1 MGWFDEDDDD
11 DEDEEEGKK
20 APPSA
25 SGRGRDADGSV
36 KGGVEGGRDDYDD
49 EDPLDAFMK
58 NLSRGEEEL
67 KSHAGGPVPRAL
79 ESGSGEKSGRIS
91 VQERDHRGHRM
102 DLEDEDDGESE
113 GGDDGTDRDESA
125 KATTARTTTTTKAKG
140 SNEAFEFAKESASTT
155 NANGILFHKAHTPDD
170 VSMPSSNHPRRI
182 RRLWEAND
190 TAQGRDWRH
199 QLDVTCS
206 KAIDPMQ
213 HWAELTKSEESTS
226 TSAFKDMVRHLQ
238 ATIPQPTPVQQQT
251 IPVLLSG
258 HNAVITAATG
268 QGKTLAYLIPAL
280 MKAVAHGGDRSAAN
294 DNQTGHGS
302 NGFLTVVLVPTR
314 ELALQVEKAARP
326 LLKLTGIRCKSV
338 IGGKESNY
346 DVVRDLKRQNYG
358 LVVAS
363 PGRLADV
370 TKKVPLNPSVVVLDE
385 CDKLLQ
391 MGFEEQ
397 VRQLLS
403 SRFVQAGESSELS
416 PSTTSHR
423 QMVLLSATL
432 GKNVQTVAR
441 EWLGPHSVRIAV
453 GRTGQSSVFVTQH
466 VLVLAN
472 EQART
477 DFCVQMV
484 PTFAQVGRTLIF
496 VATRTDCESLAGLL
510 EQQAGVVAVTLH
522 GDKHQWDRTSALKD
536 FTSGKV
542 SVLVATDL
550 ASRGLDIPEVAT
562 VLCVHPA
569 KNLDVHTHR
578 VGRAGRLDH
587 NEQRQGSAYT
597 LLTPRD
603 SHFARIL
610 KSAWEREGRP
620 VGAELD
626 QLASGSTKRSREGWT
641 ANATKPDPGQSSY
654 SGAVTCGHSAPGPGD
669 MPPPLEKK
677 NRWGGR
683 MG

>member
-1 MGWFDEDDDD
+1 MGWFDEDDEE
-11 DEDEEEGKK
+11 EDEGR
-20 APPSA
+20 APPS
-25 SGRGRDADGSV
+25 GPGGKNDADGSAKEDV
-36 KGGVEGGRDDYDD
+36 GGGDADED

-58 NLSRGEEEL
+58 NLSRGGEL
-67 KSHAGGPVPRAL
+67 ASQKGPRAM
-79 ESGSGEKSGRIS
+79 ESGSAEEPGSLQ
-91 VQERDHRGHRM
+91 VHERDHRGRRM
-102 DLEDEDDGESE
+102 DLDDDDEEEEEEEDGEHGDGDTERDKSGSE
-113 GGDDGTDRDESA
+113 
-125 KATTARTTTTTKAKG
+125 TARTATTSAKG
-140 SNEAFEFAKESASTT
+140 FKRVQKISQESSDTMT
-155 NANGILFHKAHTPDD
+155 NVNGILFHKAQTQDEA
-170 VSMPSSNHPRRI
+170 SNSNIKHRRAQQ
-182 RRLWEAND
+182 RLWDAHD

-213 HWAELTKSEESTS
+213 DWAELLQKSHVSEASTS
-226 TSAFKDMVRHLQ
+226 CSGLREMVQHLQ
-238 ATIPQPTPVQQQT
+238 STIPQPTPVQQQT

-280 MKAVAHGGDRSAAN
+280 MKAAAAHSERGGSEP
-294 DNQTGHGS
+294 GS
-302 NGFLTVVLVPTR
+302 SGDSFLTVVLVPTR

-326 LLKLTGIRCKSV
+326 LLKITGIKCKSV

-346 DVVRDLKRQNYG
+346 DVVRDLRRQNYG

-370 TKKVPLNPSVVVLDE
+370 TKKVPLDPSVVVLDE

-403 SRFVQAGESSELS
+403 SRFVQNGAASDTLA
-416 PSTTSHR
+416 TSHEGSTRR

-472 EQART
+472 DQART
-477 DFCVQMV
+477 DFCLQMV

-496 VATRTDCESLAGLL
+496 VATRTDCESLAGFL

-603 SHFARIL
+603 SQFARVL

-620 VGAELD
+620 VSADLD
-626 QLASGSTKRSREGWT
+626 QLAAGSTKRSREGWT
-641 ANATKPDPGQSSY
+641 AKPAEHHALNSSAMPSGQTAPDPSDASS
-654 SGAVTCGHSAPGPGD
+654 
-669 MPPPLEKK
+669 PLEKK
-677 NRWGGR
+677 SR
-683 MG
+683 